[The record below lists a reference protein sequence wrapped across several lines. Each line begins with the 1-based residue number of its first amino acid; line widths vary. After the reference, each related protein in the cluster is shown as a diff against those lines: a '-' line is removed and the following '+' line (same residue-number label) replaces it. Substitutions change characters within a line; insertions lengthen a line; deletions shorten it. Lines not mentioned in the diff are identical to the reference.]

1 MKQAKKVLVIGSG
14 PIVIGQA
21 AEFDYAGTQAC
32 LALKEEGCEVV
43 LINSNPATI
52 MTDTD
57 IADRVYIEPLTPEFV
72 TAVIA
77 KERPD
82 GILATLG
89 GQTGLNLALV
99 LAENGTL
106 ERYGVKLLGTR
117 IEAIRKA
124 EDRELFKEAMQEI
137 KQPVPESRICNA
149 LEEAV
154 AFGEEIGYPL
164 IIRPA
169 FTLGGT
175 GGGVVHN
182 EAEMREIGQ
191 RGLVL
196 SPIHQILVERS
207 VAGWKE
213 IEYEVMRD
221 SRDNAIIIC
230 NMENIDPVG
239 VHTGDSIVVAP
250 SQTLTAGQAG
260 MLRTASLDII
270 RYLQIEG
277 GCNIQYALDPQSNQY
292 YVIEVN
298 PRMSRSSALAS
309 KATGYPIAKVAAKV
323 ALGKGLDEI
332 ANAVTGTTTAAY
344 EPTIDYV
351 VLKIPRWPFEKFNLA
366 DRELGTQMKATGEV
380 MALAA
385 NLPAG
390 IQKAVRS
397 LEIGADSLYLPKLEH
412 LSHYDIKML
421 LRRVDDERLFVVA
434 EALRR
439 GFEVE
444 EITAVTKMD
453 AFFITQ
459 IQRIIDCERELMNHG
474 LQADIVRRAKY
485 LGFPDSRIAALVHE
499 DVAAV
504 RALRERENLHPAYR
518 TVDTCAGEFAANSPY
533 CYSAYGVADEVEPLQ
548 KSVMVLGSGPIRI
561 GQGVEFDY
569 CSVQAIRALKSYGYE
584 AIMVNNNPETVS
596 TDSDMSDALYF
607 EPLTAEDVQEII
619 RKEKPEGVITQFGG
633 QTAINLAGKLAAAG
647 APLIGTDVDGVDLA
661 EDRKRF
667 DALLGSLGISRPRGC
682 MVTSM
687 QEAAQAT
694 AGLNYPL
701 IVRPSYVLGGRA
713 MQIVY
718 RPRELETYLREA
730 VVASAAHPVLIDEY
744 LVGQELEV
752 DALCDGTDVFIP
764 GIMEQVERAGV
775 HSGDSIAV
783 FPPQHVAAEI
793 QEQVVDYTERIARAL
808 QIRGIVNIQ
817 YIVADGKLYV
827 IEVNPRSS
835 RTVPFMSKVTGYNLV
850 ALATGICVGKTLA
863 ELGIRPGAAPA
874 PKYVAV
880 KAPVFSFAKLG
891 LVEIALGPEMKS
903 TGEVMG
909 IGSDY
914 SDALYRAVVGA
925 YMNIPDNGTVLI
937 TVSDRDKTEMAELA
951 KEFVAHGY
959 RIMATS
965 GTGHYLQEQGI
976 PVQIVNKMHEG
987 GDINCATV
995 LREGDVDMVINTITY
1010 GKRPEREGFR
1020 LRRLAVELG
1029 IPCLT
1034 ALDTTRE
1041 VVRVLRERAD
1051 EKLPQVKAVQDYQQE
1066 NAHA

>member
-1 MKQAKKVLVIGSG
+1 MNNKARKVLVIGSG

-32 LALKEEGCEVV
+32 LSLKEEGCEVV

-57 IADRVYIEPLTPEFV
+57 IADRVYIEPLTLDFV
-72 TAVIA
+72 TSVIA
-77 KERPD
+77 AERPD

-89 GQTGLNLALV
+89 GQTGLNLALELSQKGV
-99 LAENGTL
+99 LEKYNVA
-106 ERYGVKLLGTR
+106 LLGTR
-117 IEAIRKA
+117 LSAIRKA
-124 EDRELFKEAMQEI
+124 EDRELFKETMQHI
-137 KQPVPESRICNA
+137 GQPVPESSICNT
-149 LEEAV
+149 LEEAL
-154 AFGEEIGYPL
+154 AFGEQIGYPL

-182 EAEMREIGQ
+182 AEEMSEIGK

-221 SRDNAIIIC
+221 SLDNCIIIC

-250 SQTLTAGQAG
+250 SQTLTDGQAQ
-260 MLRTASLDII
+260 MLRKASIDII
-270 RYLQIEG
+270 RHLEIEG
-277 GCNIQYALDPQSNQY
+277 GCNVQFALDPNSNNY

-323 ALGKGLDEI
+323 ALGMSLGEI
-332 ANAVTGTTTAAY
+332 TNAVTGKTKAAF
-344 EPTIDYV
+344 EPALDYV
-351 VLKIPRWPFEKFNLA
+351 VIKIPRWPFEKFNLA

-380 MALAA
+380 MSLGA
-385 NLPAG
+385 NLPAA

-397 LEIGADSLYLPKLEH
+397 LEIGADSLYLPKLEY

-421 LRRVDDERLFVVA
+421 LRRVDDERLFVIA

-439 GFEVE
+439 GFEIE
-444 EITAVTKMD
+444 EINAVTKID
-453 AFFITQ
+453 TFFIAQ
-459 IQRIIDCERELMNHG
+459 IKRIIDCERRLLNNGPTPEE
-474 LQADIVRRAKY
+474 VRRAKY
-485 LGFPDSRIAALVHE
+485 LGFPDSRIAAITRKKTE
-499 DVAAV
+499 EIT
-504 RALRERENLHPAYR
+504 ALRHRHGIEPSYR
-518 TVDTCAGEFAANSPY
+518 MVDTCAGEFEAESPY
-533 CYSAYGVADEVEPLQ
+533 YYSAYNVSDEVVPQ
-548 KSVMVLGSGPIRI
+548 GNSVLVLGSGPIRI

-569 CSVQAIRALKSYGYE
+569 CSVQAIRALHHYGYRS
-584 AIMVNNNPETVS
+584 IMVNNNPETVS
-596 TDSDMSDALYF
+596 TDFDMSDALYF
-607 EPLTAEDVQEII
+607 EPLVTEDVLQII
-619 RKEKPEGVITQFGG
+619 EKEKPLGVIAQFGG
-633 QTAINLAGKLAAAG
+633 QTAINLSGSLVKAGVTLW
-647 APLIGTDVDGVDLA
+647 GTDNDGVDLA

-667 DALLGSLGISRPRGC
+667 DALLASLAIPRPRGC
-682 MVTSM
+682 MITSM
-687 QEAAQAT
+687 EEAGAAT
-694 AGLNYPL
+694 AALHYPL

-718 RPRELETYLREA
+718 HPRELMNYLREA
-730 VVASAAHPVLIDEY
+730 VVASSDHPVLIDEY

-752 DALCDGTDVFIP
+752 DALCDGENVFIP
-764 GIMEQVERAGV
+764 GIMEQIERAGV

-783 FPPQHVAAEI
+783 FPPQELQPEMRDQIVE
-793 QEQVVDYTERIARAL
+793 YTIKLARAL
-808 QIRGIVNIQ
+808 RIKGIVNIQ
-817 YIVADGKLYV
+817 YIVAGGKLYV

-835 RTVPFMSKVTGYNLV
+835 RTVPFMSKVTGYNLI
-850 ALATGICVGKTLA
+850 ALATGISVGKTIP
-863 ELGIRPGAAPA
+863 ELGLQPGLAPE
-874 PKYVAV
+874 PDYVAV
-880 KAPVFSFAKLG
+880 KAPVFSFSKLG

-909 IGSDY
+909 IGPDY
-914 SDALYRAVVGA
+914 SEALYRAVVGA
-925 YMNIPDNGTVLI
+925 YMRIPEGGSILI
-937 TVSDRDKTEMAELA
+937 TVSDRDKEEVAELA
-951 KEFVAHGY
+951 KEFVEHGY
-959 RIMATS
+959 HIMATS
-965 GTGHYLQEQGI
+965 GTGKYLAEKGV
-976 PVQIVNKMHEG
+976 PVKILNKMHEG
-987 GDINCATV
+987 GDENCATV
-995 LREGDVDMVINTITY
+995 LREGRADMVVNTITY

-1034 ALDTTRE
+1034 SLDTTRE
-1041 VVRVLRERAD
+1041 VVRVLREKERGALPTVRA
-1051 EKLPQVKAVQDYQQE
+1051 LQDYQKE
-1066 NAHA
+1066 RI